1 MTKRVLVPDEKG
13 RNFARAV
20 RAGQFLYLSGM
31 TGQWDLKT
39 WEQDPR
45 AAGDAGYQTKRIYE
59 WAARV
64 LGQCGLTLAD
74 VVSTT
79 TYLKSMKDLEAVAR
93 AKRDIPGAGTAASTT
108 VAVSEI
114 VGIGLLEINFVAL
127 YPDGK

>member
-1 MTKRVLVPDEKG
+1 MEKRVLVPDEKG

-20 RAGQFLYLSGM
+20 RAGQFLYVSGM

-45 AAGDAGYQTKRIYE
+45 AAGDAAYQTKRIYE
-59 WAARV
+59 WAAQV
-64 LGQCGLTLAD
+64 LAKCGLTLDD
-74 VVSTT
+74 VVATT

-93 AKRDIPGAGTAASTT
+93 AKRDIPAAGRATSTT
-108 VAVSEI
+108 VGVSEI

-127 YPDGK
+127 FPEGK